1 MTPTVQV
8 PTDWK
13 VFGGTRP
20 LAGLPLPPWRK
31 SDPITQ
37 PEDFD
42 AKLLER
48 DARKALPF
56 LPDDQMTWAVN
67 AALYLRRPLLLT
79 GKPGSGKST
88 LISKV
93 ARDLHLGPVLRW
105 DITSRSTVRS
115 GVYEYDA
122 VGRLQKS
129 RQGEPEPPI
138 EEYLTLGALG
148 TALLGTTWPR
158 ALLIDEIDKGDLDL
172 ANDLLNVIEEGV
184 YEIPELRRLGDR
196 PLKIRDGFGRE
207 TIIRQGRIEC
217 RQFPFVV
224 MTSNAE
230 REFPPPFLRRC
241 VRLTIQPPEDMRRL
255 AEIVRS
261 HLASCLSV
269 ADQSTL
275 DTLIHSL
282 LPDPKTKEAAPTPLS
297 ALMDSYLQE
306 SKTTELA
313 TDQLLN
319 AVFLTIGMN
328 DGAERSF
335 SDEELKKLQLML
347 LEKLA

>member
-1 MTPTVQV
+1 MTPPVQNSN
-8 PTDWK
+8 DWK
-13 VFGGTRP
+13 VFGGTRK
-20 LAGLPLPPWRK
+20 LAGLPVPPWRR
-31 SDPITQ
+31 SGEITT
-37 PEDFD
+37 PDAFD
-42 AKLLER
+42 QKLLER
-48 DARKALPF
+48 DALKAQTF
-56 LPDDQMTWAVN
+56 LPDPQMVWAVN

-93 ARDLHLGPVLRW
+93 AQDLQMGPVLRW

-115 GVYEYDA
+115 GIYEYDA

-129 RQGEPEPPI
+129 HPGGTEPPI
-138 EEYLTLGALG
+138 EQYLTLGPLG
-148 TALLGTTWPR
+148 TAMLGTKWPR

-184 YEIPELRRLGDR
+184 YDIPELRRLGNR
-196 PLKIRDGFGRE
+196 PITIRDGFDRDA
-207 TIIRQGRIEC
+207 TIVNGRIEC
-217 RQFPFVV
+217 TQFPFVV

-241 VRLTIQPPEDMRRL
+241 VRLTIKPPEDMARL
-255 AEIVRS
+255 AEILKS
-261 HLASCLSV
+261 HLRTKLGT
-269 ADQSTL
+269 ADQAVL
-275 DTLIHSL
+275 DRLIAGVVQDAKA
-282 LPDPKTKEAAPTPLS
+282 PDAAPPPLEK
-297 ALMDSYLQE
+297 LMGTYLQE

-328 DGAERSF
+328 DGSQRTF
-335 SDEELKKLQLML
+335 SDEELSALRTML

>member
-1 MTPTVQV
+1 MTPNAQT

-31 SDPITQ
+31 SGEITQ
-37 PEDFD
+37 PEHFD
-42 AKLLER
+42 PQRQER
-48 DARKALPF
+48 DKHKVLPF

-88 LISKV
+88 LIYKV
-93 ARDLHLGPVLRW
+93 AHDLQMGPVLRW

-122 VGRLQKS
+122 VGRLQKG
-129 RQGEPEPPI
+129 QGGFEPPI
-138 EEYLTLGALG
+138 EDYLTLGPLG

-184 YEIPELRRLGDR
+184 YEIPELRRLGEKPR
-196 PLKIRDGFGRE
+196 QIRDGFGRD
-207 TIIRQGRIEC
+207 TMIAQGRIEC

-241 VRLTIQPPEDMRRL
+241 VRLTIQPPKNVSRL

-261 HLASCLSV
+261 HLAGYLN
-269 ADQSTL
+269 ADDQSLL
-275 DTLIHSL
+275 DTLVHTVA
-282 LPDPKTKEAAPTPLS
+282 PDTQTTEAAPPLR
-297 ALMDSYLQE
+297 ALMNTYLEE
-306 SKTTELA
+306 SQTSELA

-319 AVFLTIGMN
+319 AVFLTIGMD
-328 DGAERSF
+328 DGAQRTF
-335 SDEELKKLQLML
+335 SEGELKSLRLML
-347 LEKLA
+347 LEKLG